1 VLNSIYCIKTVV
13 QQYKETK
20 ICNIILGGNKMECV
34 LRTTGLSKKFSKKLA
49 VNSVSMCVEKGDI
62 YGFIGKNGAG
72 KTTLIR
78 MAVGLAAPTE
88 GSIELFGSTNLTVNR
103 EKVGTVIEYP
113 AIYPNMTAKDNL
125 TVQCKLQ
132 TVDTNVIEGILDLVG
147 LSDTGKKKAK
157 NFSLGMKQRLAI
169 ATSLVGDPEF
179 LILDEPTNGLDP
191 EGIKEIRVLIQKL
204 NQERK
209 ITVLISSHILGEL
222 SKLATRYGIIHNG
235 QLIEE
240 FTEEELRER
249 CKSGIVINVHKDDV
263 EKCTA
268 ILREELKTTNFKI
281 GVDGV
286 IHLYDFVE
294 QTGMVNQVL
303 AKNDI
308 IVNSIS
314 ADESDLEDYFLKVI
328 GGRK

>member
-1 VLNSIYCIKTVV
+1 MKIEVNEVSMVYPSGKHALQSISLQMECPNLIG
-13 QQYKETK
+13 
-20 ICNIILGGNKMECV
+20 ILGP
-34 LRTTGLSKKFSKKLA
+34 
-49 VNSVSMCVEKGDI
+49 
-62 YGFIGKNGAG
+62 NGAG
-72 KTTLIR
+72 KTTLMKLLI
-78 MAVGLAAPTE
+78 AGLIPTSGKILLDGKALLSQE
-88 GSIELFGSTNLTVNR
+88 KRLKSQLGYLPQSFGLYDELTVWQFIDYMAALKGIQ
-103 EKVGTVIEYP
+103 EKAAIDNVLERVSMADQRKVRLRSLSGGQRQRVGI
-113 AIYPNMTAKDNL
+113 AQAL
-125 TVQCKLQ
+125 
-132 TVDTNVIEGILDLVG
+132 
-147 LSDTGKKKAK
+147 
-157 NFSLGMKQRLAI
+157 LGNPRL
-169 ATSLVGDPEF
+169 